1 MTDHD
6 GERPRVRSSIEEALD
21 LLGLTG
27 GSSSSP
33 LPASGMRP
41 SSASSAAGERYFG
54 DGTLSTEVLRD
65 PDGVRRLHVY
75 GCGRQ
80 PVRLSISRCQVLLR
94 GWAQL
99 VSF

>member
-1 MTDHD
+1 MSDHD

-27 GSSSSP
+27 GSTRSP
-33 LPASGMRP
+33 IP
-41 SSASSAAGERYFG
+41 SSGTRPLSPSRAADESPFG

-65 PDGVRRLHVY
+65 PDGVRRLHVN

-80 PVRLSISRCQVLLR
+80 PVRLSKSRCKAMLR
-94 GWAQL
+94 GWEQL
-99 VSF
+99 V